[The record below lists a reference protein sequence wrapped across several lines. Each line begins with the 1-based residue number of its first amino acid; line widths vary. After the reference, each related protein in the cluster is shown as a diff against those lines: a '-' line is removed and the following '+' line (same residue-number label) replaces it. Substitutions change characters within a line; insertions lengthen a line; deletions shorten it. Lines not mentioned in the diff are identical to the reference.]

1 VVSGFFPGLLWYL
14 YEYSN
19 DEQIRDWAEIYSK
32 RVEKE
37 KYTTDNHDIGFI
49 IFCSYGNAYRITGN
63 EEYLDVIATAA
74 QSLSTRY
81 NKKIGCIRS
90 WDHAPWNAQWQY
102 PVIIDNMMNL
112 ELLTWSSRKFE
123 NPLWNDIAVS
133 HANRTMTEHYRSDF
147 SSFHVV
153 SYDTLSGEVE
163 HKHTSQGF
171 SHESAWARGQSWGLY
186 GYVMMYRETG
196 HIEYLEHA
204 KKVAG
209 FLVSHPRM
217 PEDMIPYWDYD
228 YPGIPDTFRDVSAA
242 AIMCSALIELSQ
254 MVEGPER
261 TSFLEVAEKQIR
273 ALSSSYRNELG
284 TAGNFILNHSVGH
297 FPNGTEVDAPL
308 TYADYYYVE
317 ALMRMKKLL
326 ATKK

>member
-1 VVSGFFPGLLWYL
+1 
-14 YEYSN
+14 
-19 DEQIRDWAEIYSK
+19 
-32 RVEKE
+32 
-37 KYTTDNHDIGFI
+37 
-49 IFCSYGNAYRITGN
+49 
-63 EEYLDVIATAA
+63 
-74 QSLSTRY
+74 
-81 NKKIGCIRS
+81 
-90 WDHAPWNAQWQY
+90 
-102 PVIIDNMMNL
+102 
-112 ELLTWSSRKFE
+112 
-123 NPLWNDIAVS
+123 
-133 HANRTMTEHYRSDF
+133 MTEHYRSDF

-209 FLVSHPRM
+209 FLINHPRM
-217 PEDMIPYWDYD
+217 PEDMVPYWDYD

-242 AIMCSALIELSQ
+242 AIM
-254 MVEGPER
+254 